1 MEQTHGSWGNRLRTF
16 QWDGGIVTLLYLQSN
31 KRCSWHKH
39 LTSYNKFTCIS
50 GKVVIKTDKGYSTTL
65 TEKQEFTVEPGVMHE
80 FQTLDEPAIVEEIAY
95 TKYTEYDIQRERL
108 GGPMVAEESGTFYA
122 CCGALYSTEH
132 KEGCKHKLGGP
143 MNV

>member
-1 MEQTHGSWGNRLRTF
+1 MEQTHGTWGERLRTF
-16 QWDGGIVTLLYLQSN
+16 QWDGGIVTLLYL
-31 KRCSWHKH
+31 KPLRHCS
-39 LTSYNKFTCIS
+39 TCIS

-95 TKYTEYDIQRERL
+95 TRYTEYDILREQ
-108 GGPMVAEESGTFYA
+108 
-122 CCGALYSTEH
+122 
-132 KEGCKHKLGGP
+132 LGGP

>member
-1 MEQTHGSWGNRLRTF
+1 MEQGHGSWGNRLRTF
-16 QWDGGIVTLLYLQSN
+16 KWDGGIVTILFLEPMR
-31 KRCSWHKH
+31 RCSWHKH

-95 TKYTEYDIQRERL
+95 TKYTEYDILREQ
-108 GGPMVAEESGTFYA
+108 
-122 CCGALYSTEH
+122 
-132 KEGCKHKLGGP
+132 LGGP

>member
-1 MEQTHGSWGNRLRTF
+1 M
-16 QWDGGIVTLLYLQSN
+16 
-31 KRCSWHKH
+31 
-39 LTSYNKFTCIS
+39 
-50 GKVVIKTDKGYSTTL
+50 IKTDKGYSTTL

-108 GGPMVAEESGTFYA
+108 GGPIKVDIDNDKYCKDFIRDRINNLKGDEQGTFCA
-122 CCGALYSTEH
+122 SCGALYSTAH
-132 KEGCKHKLGGP
+132 KIGCKNYLGGP